1 MWFRGCCVVFM
12 DTMNENIV
20 VWNPHGFNAPNRG
33 TAVRT
38 MVDDVAASIV
48 CMVESKL
55 EAVSIFDIT
64 RVLGP
69 KFDEFVALPAAGTAR
84 GIIVAWQ
91 SDKVQVLRS

>member
-1 MWFRGCCVVFM
+1 M

-55 EAVSIFDIT
+55 EEVSIFDIT

-69 KFDEFVALPAAGTAR
+69 KFDEFVALPAVRTAGESSWHGKAIR
-84 GIIVAWQ
+84 C
-91 SDKVQVLRS
+91 RSCDRK